1 MKGFKSWLKK
11 IKWDSILVSIFT
23 VLIGVLCVA
32 MPTESGNVLCII
44 FGCSLIVMGVVY
56 LAKYFAFE
64 ILIAEHLLILSIIMI
79 ISGVFCLIY
88 PGAVKS
94 VLTILFGLY
103 IVIDSLSSLSDSMFC
118 ARSHIAGWIFLV
130 IISVLTLGLGIAVM
144 FSSFETVIIFA
155 GISLIIEGIKRFVI
169 TLTFSKK
176 IKQAKKQLKE
186 NDIVINE

>member
-1 MKGFKSWLKK
+1 MEGFKSWLKK

-32 MPTESGNVLCII
+32 MPTESGNVLCIM

-88 PGAVKS
+88 PGAIKS

-118 ARSHIAGWIFLV
+118 ARSHIAGWIFLM